1 MPGTKLF
8 VLSRFSL
15 AQLFGTPWPL
25 PARLLCSWNS
35 PGRITGVDCRFPL
48 QGFFPTLG
56 WNLGLPLCR
65 QILLPLTPPPPAPP
79 GSPLYYIDSNPFFGH
94 TPTLPWQG
102 VKPRSPQWNREVL
115 ITGSPGN
122 SLESL
127 IKKTSVNYIRAIW
140 VEFIQCL
147 TLYKIAQGNNFSD
160 TSEKLLWRCEAGAR
174 IYEFFCC
181 EKTCSRSPKMS
192 VNHRTG
198 KSG

>member
-1 MPGTKLF
+1 MCQVLNYLCSAASVWPSSLGPHDHCLPGSSVHGILQAGLLEWIA
-8 VLSRFSL
+8 VSLSRGSFRPRD
-15 AQLFGTPWPL
+15 GTWVSRFAGRFFYHWP
-25 PARLLCSWNS
+25 P
-35 PGRITGVDCRFPL
+35 
-48 QGFFPTLG
+48 
-56 WNLGLPLCR
+56 
-65 QILLPLTPPPPAPP
+65 PP
-79 GSPLYYIDSNPFFGH
+79 GSPLYYLDSNPFFGH

>member
-1 MPGTKLF
+1 MTIACQAPLFMEFSRQDYWSGLPFPSPG
-8 VLSRFSL
+8 VLSDPGMEPGSP
-15 AQLFGTPWPL
+15 AL
-25 PARLLCSWNS
+25 PADSF
-35 PGRITGVDCRFPL
+35 TTD
-48 QGFFPTLG
+48 
-56 WNLGLPLCR
+56 
-65 QILLPLTPPPPAPP
+65 PPPP